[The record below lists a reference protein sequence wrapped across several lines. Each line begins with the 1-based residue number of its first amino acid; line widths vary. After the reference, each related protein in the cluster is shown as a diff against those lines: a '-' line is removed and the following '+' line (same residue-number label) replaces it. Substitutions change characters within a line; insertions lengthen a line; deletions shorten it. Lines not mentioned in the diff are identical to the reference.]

1 MNDRPQPYSAT
12 QAGATGLQQ
21 YSRPAIATVMLVV
34 LLTVFISAGRWQL
47 RRAAEKE
54 AIQDSFVTGA
64 GMELLY
70 EPIDDVAAA
79 DNRYRRLQLEGVFL
93 PEQQILLDNIVHS
106 GINGYEVLTPFVTG
120 STVIMVN
127 RGWVRANP
135 DRRVLP
141 DISVTAENRT
151 VTGIVNKFPAPG
163 IRFAA
168 EYPSDMPWPRRMLY
182 PKQATIAEALG
193 RPITSYQ
200 LLLTANQPDGYKRKW
215 KALTVD
221 SKTNYGYAFQWFSFA
236 TIALIFYVIL
246 MVRWWQEH
254 GKAHQSV
261 TQSITPP
268 VNKDDS

>member
-1 MNDRPQPYSAT
+1 MSDRPQPYSAT
-12 QAGATGLQQ
+12 QAGATGMQQ
-21 YSRPAIATVMLVV
+21 YLRPAIATVMLLV

-54 AIQDSFVTGA
+54 AIQESFVTGA

-70 EPIDDVAAA
+70 EPIDDTAAS
-79 DNRYRRLQLEGVFL
+79 DSRYRRLQLEGVFL
-93 PEQQILLDNIVHS
+93 PEQQILLDNIVHG

-141 DISVTAENRT
+141 DISVTAEPRT
-151 VTGIVNKFPAPG
+151 VTGIVNKFPVPG
-163 IRFAA
+163 IRFAV

-182 PKQATIAEALG
+182 PEQATIAEALG
-193 RPITSYQ
+193 RPITAYQ
-200 LLLTANQPDGYKRKW
+200 ILLTENQPDGYKRKW

-236 TIALIFYVIL
+236 TIAMIFYVIL
-246 MVRWWQEH
+246 MRRWLQEH
-254 GKAHQSV
+254 SQAQQAV
-261 TQSITPP
+261 TQSTKPSIH
-268 VNKDDS
+268 KDNS